1 MAISDTQKLDFLW
14 KKLGYGVSKTDTNDN
29 KQATNE
35 SIASPLLNRGDTI
48 WAEANTIPTVQPNNS
63 TSTVTVYTGAGTTAD
78 ITATADRTWKTNLI
92 DWIPPEFGSTYQL
105 KVYIDSVNS
114 NNPTS
119 NGTQIFAAGSGNEDQ
134 WFFDYQSGVLHFIG
148 TNLPPDI
155 SGKTIYVSGARYT
168 GTKGMIAGSGSGGV
182 ASANNLGTGANVFS
196 STINNTLQFK
206 SLTSGTGI
214 SLTSDSN
221 SIQISSTVN
230 PGAAGEFDYG
240 FITSTVGV
248 QHDYGSLT

>member
-48 WAEANTIPTVQPNNS
+48 WAQANTIPSVQPAAN
-63 TSTVTVYTGAGTTAD
+63 TSTVTVYTGSITSAD
-78 ITATADRTWKTNLI
+78 ITATADRTWKTNLT

-105 KVYIDSVNS
+105 KVYIDTANS
-114 NNPTS
+114 ADPTTTGS
-119 NGTQIFAAGSGNEDQ
+119 QIFAAGSGNEDQ

-148 TNLPPDI
+148 TNLPTGI
-155 SGKTIYVSGARYT
+155 SGNTIFVSGARYT
-168 GTKGMIAGSGSGGV
+168 GTRGMTVSSGGGGV

-196 STINNTLQFK
+196 STINSTLQFR
-206 SLTSGTGI
+206 SITSGTGI
-214 SLTSDSN
+214 SLSTDADT
-221 SIQISSTVN
+221 IQISSTVN
-230 PGAAGEFDYG
+230 PGAAGAFDYG
-240 FITSTVGV
+240 FITSPVTV
-248 QHDYGSLT
+248 QHDYGSLA

>member
-48 WAEANTIPTVQPNNS
+48 WAEANSIPSVQPTSN
-63 TSTVTVYTGAGTTAD
+63 TSTVTVYTGEVTTAD
-78 ITATADRTWKTNLI
+78 ITSTADRTWKTNLT

-105 KVYIDSVNS
+105 KVYIDSINS
-114 NNPTS
+114 GNPTS

-148 TNLPPDI
+148 TNLPSDI
-155 SGKTIYVSGARYT
+155 PGKFIYVSGARYT
-168 GTKGMIAGSGSGGV
+168 GTRGMTVSSGSV

-196 STINNTLQFK
+196 STINSTLQFR

-214 SLTSDSN
+214 SLITDSD

>member
-14 KKLGYGVSKTDTNDN
+14 KKLGYGVSKTDTNAN

-48 WAEANTIPTVQPNNS
+48 WAEANTIPAVQPTSN

-78 ITATADRTWKTNLI
+78 ITATADRTWKTNLT

-105 KVYIDSVNS
+105 KVYIDSTNS
-114 NNPTS
+114 GNPTS

-148 TNLPPDI
+148 TNLPSDI

-168 GTKGMIAGSGSGGV
+168 GTRGMTVSSGGV

-196 STINNTLQFK
+196 STINSTLQFR

-214 SLTSDSN
+214 SLTTDSN

>member
-14 KKLGYGVSKTDTNDN
+14 KKLGYGVSKTDTNAN

-48 WAEANTIPTVQPNNS
+48 WAEANTIPAVQPTSN
-63 TSTVTVYTGAGTTAD
+63 TSTVTVYTGTGTTAD
-78 ITATADRTWKTNLI
+78 ITATADRTWKTNLT

-105 KVYIDSVNS
+105 KVYIDSTNS
-114 NNPTS
+114 GNPTS

-148 TNLPPDI
+148 TNLPSDI

-168 GTKGMIAGSGSGGV
+168 GTRGMSVTTNSIV
-182 ASANNLGTGANVFS
+182 SANNLGTGANVFS
-196 STINNTLQFK
+196 STINSTLQFR

-214 SLTSDSN
+214 SLTTDSD

>member
-14 KKLGYGVSKTDTNDN
+14 KKLGYGVSKTDTNVN

-48 WAEANTIPTVQPNNS
+48 WAEANTVPTVQPNSN

-105 KVYIDSVNS
+105 KVYIDSTNS
-114 NNPTS
+114 GNPTS

-148 TNLPPDI
+148 TNLPSDI
-155 SGKTIYVSGARYT
+155 SGKSIYVSGARYT
-168 GTKGMIAGSGSGGV
+168 GTKGMVASSGSV
-182 ASANNLGTGANVFS
+182 ASANNLGIGANVFS
-196 STINNTLQFK
+196 STINSTLQFK

-214 SLTSDSN
+214 SLTTNSN
-221 SIQISSTVN
+221 SIQISSTISA
-230 PGAAGEFDYG
+230 GAAGEFDYG
-240 FITSTVGV
+240 LITVAVDSSY
-248 QHDYGSLT
+248 DYGSII